1 MLRLLSTALLLAA
14 AAHAAT
20 VWDGAYTD
28 AQADRGKATFERKCA
43 QCHGPDLRQ
52 IAAQGFALRG
62 PEFVDL
68 WREDN
73 LDVLVSFVRS
83 NMPKAG
89 ETPLP
94 GTGPLSL
101 DDAGK
106 LDAIAYI
113 LKSNDFPAG
122 SSELTLASAAN
133 TLLVGRDGPKP
144 LPNLTN
150 VMVAGCLT
158 VNPKGVWSLAK
169 VTSPKRTMDPL
180 QITPAELKAMAAV
193 PPGTDSLR
201 VNNLDILTTFDADK
215 AKGQRV
221 NVKGILYTTSNPRVN
236 ATAAELLGSS
246 CTP

>member
-1 MLRLLSTALLLAA
+1 MLRALSAVLFLTIAA
-14 AAHAAT
+14 QAAT

-73 LDVLVSFVRS
+73 LDVLVGFVRA

-122 SSELTLASAAN
+122 SSELTLASAAT
-133 TLLVGRDGPKP
+133 TLLVQKDGPKP

-158 VNPKGVWSLAK
+158 VSANDVWSITKA
-169 VTSPKRTMDPL
+169 TSPKRTMDPL
-180 QITPAELKAMAAV
+180 QITPAEVKAMAAV
-193 PPGTDSLR
+193 TPGTGGLR
-201 VNNLDILTTFDADK
+201 VNNLDALTTFNADK

-221 NVKGILYTTSNPRVN
+221 AVKGILYTSNPRVN
-236 ATAAELLGSS
+236 ATAAELLGP
-246 CTP
+246 CAP

>member
-1 MLRLLSTALLLAA
+1 MIRTLLIGLALAT
-14 AAHAAT
+14 AAHAGT
-20 VWDGAYTD
+20 VWDGAYTE
-28 AQADRGKATFERKCA
+28 AQAERGKATFERKCA

-73 LDVLVSFVRS
+73 LDVLVNFIRA

-122 SSELTLASAAN
+122 ASELTLASAAT
-133 TLLVGRDGPKP
+133 TLLVGKDGPRP

-158 VNPKGVWSLAK
+158 EAKGVWTITKA
-169 VTSPKRTMDPL
+169 TSPKRTMDAL
-180 QITPAELKAMAAV
+180 QINPDELKAMAAT
-193 PPGTDSLR
+193 PAGSGAMR
-201 VNNLDILTTFDADK
+201 VNNLDALTTFNADK

-221 NVKGILYTTSNPRVN
+221 DVKGILYTSNNRVN
-236 ATAAELLGSS
+236 ATSAELLGTA
-246 CTP
+246 CAP